1 MAVAAVSFTRTVII
15 SVGCG
20 MKKKKNREKKGTHK
34 QNKQVSKG
42 EG

>member
-15 SVGCG
+15 SVGYG
-20 MKKKKNREKKGTHK
+20 MKKKKIEKKGTHK

-42 EG
+42 ER